1 MKAKMRKALR
11 AIGYQ
16 LLTPSG
22 QCAAVGLAERGV
34 GAMIDWK
41 RVAELREEIGTD
53 GFVEVADM
61 FMDEAEGAVK
71 ALISG
76 LPDSEVE
83 GQLHFLKGSA
93 LNLGL
98 SDLAAICQEGERK
111 AAAGHAALIDMMQL
125 AAVWRASRAALL
137 GGLSTDRA
145 GAA

>member
-1 MKAKMRKALR
+1 VRV
-11 AIGYQ
+11 
-16 LLTPSG
+16 
-22 QCAAVGLAERGV
+22 CV
-34 GAMIDWK
+34 MIDWK
-41 RVAELREEIGTD
+41 RVEELRDEIGAD
-53 GFVEVADM
+53 GFAEVAAM
-61 FMDEAEGAVK
+61 FLDEAEGAVK

-111 AAAGHAALIDMMQL
+111 AAAGHAALIDTMQV
-125 AAVWRASRAALL
+125 AAIWRASRRGLL
-137 GGLSTDRA
+137 GGLSSQEA